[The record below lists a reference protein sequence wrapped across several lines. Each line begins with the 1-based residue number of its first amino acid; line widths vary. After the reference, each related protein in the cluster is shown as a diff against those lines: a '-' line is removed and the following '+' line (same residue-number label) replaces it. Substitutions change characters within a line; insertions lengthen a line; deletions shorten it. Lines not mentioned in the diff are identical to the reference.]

1 MWTAVQSAI
10 EREGGIPKGEEL
22 GAENVGLESAASGKS
37 SAGTGQGQSL
47 R

>member
-1 MWTAVQSAI
+1 MNKAKNGS
-10 EREGGIPKGEEL
+10 REKEGKKEAEL
-22 GAENVGLESAASGKS
+22 GAENVGLESAASEKS